1 MDYTNVVIFII
12 LAFSLGL
19 IMIMNKD
26 RIPASLRRGMAI
38 TSIVMILF
46 AFFLIV
52 YSFFDLGSS

>member
-26 RIPASLRRGMAI
+26 RIPARLRKGMAI
-38 TSIVMILF
+38 TSIIMVLF

>member
-26 RIPASLRRGMAI
+26 RIPARLRRGMAI
-38 TSIVMILF
+38 TSIVMVLF
-46 AFFLIV
+46 AFFLII